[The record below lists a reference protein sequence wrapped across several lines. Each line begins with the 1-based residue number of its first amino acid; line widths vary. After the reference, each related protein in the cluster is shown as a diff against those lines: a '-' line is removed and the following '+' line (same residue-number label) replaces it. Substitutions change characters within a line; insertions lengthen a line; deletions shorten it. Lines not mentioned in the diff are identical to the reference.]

1 MKFIVF
7 FILLFSSKLFAQTHN
22 KFSTIESNLNSLL
35 EENNVLRG
43 YTYNGGFRVDSM
55 GKIEW
60 GHSSFFKSID
70 VHEKLIKVLEDS
82 KLILPVGSYRV
93 NVYWDKYSSSVY
105 SSIVAYEIEEGF
117 PNYTLLSPEPRG
129 GIGKL
134 IKNIREDII
143 ANLTLD
149 SLEKRRYSNQLYSP
163 IEIAVD
169 KEGRGYFFKSHP
181 LEAFIDSSI
190 INRWSPALYYA
201 RLRNSVLAIQYT
213 FHDLTTGKFDDIAIQ
228 YDKFYLD
235 DLYQGNII
243 FFEEDPLEIPIGKSV
258 VSFVLNAP
266 QNKFENPLIHRGIIP
281 DGLELVKWIQQ
292 YDFKDLDFFWS
303 NFPESKR
310 IFFYY

>member
-43 YTYNGGFRVDSM
+43 LTYFGGFHVDSN
-55 GKIEW
+55 GNIQL
-60 GHSSFFKSID
+60 GYNSYFKSKD
-70 VHEKLIKVLEDS
+70 FDEKLIKVLEDN
-82 KLILPVGSYRV
+82 KLILPGGSYRV

-105 SSIVAYEIEEGF
+105 SSVLAYEIEEGF
-117 PNYTLLSPEPRG
+117 PNYTLLSPDPSG
-129 GIGKL
+129 GLAKL
-134 IKNIREDII
+134 IKNIRESIVTS
-143 ANLTLD
+143 LTVD
-149 SLEKRRYSNQLYSP
+149 SLVKNRYSYQLYSP
-163 IEIAVD
+163 IEIAVN
-169 KEGRGYFFKSHP
+169 KEGNGFFFKSHP

-213 FHDLTTGKFDDIAIQ
+213 FHDLTTGKFDYIDVKC
-228 YDKFYLD
+228 DKFYLD

-243 FFEEDPLEIPIGKSV
+243 FFEEEPEEIPKGKSV
-258 VSFVLNAP
+258 VSFVLNASL
-266 QNKFENPLIHRGIIP
+266 NKFENPIVHRGIIP

-292 YDFKDLDFFWS
+292 YDLKEIDFFWS